1 MDAPLNSPADLPK
14 PVIIRCDDCGH
25 ECMSNEAR
33 IFIAGFVEC
42 DACKHIRMDSDAEA
56 YMRASGRRW

>member
-1 MDAPLNSPADLPK
+1 MYAPLNRPADLPK
-14 PVIIRCDDCGH
+14 PTIIRCDDCGH

-33 IFIAGFVEC
+33 IFISGFVEC
-42 DACKHIRMDSDAEA
+42 LACKQIRIDDEREA